1 MDGLATAWAD
11 ICQLLERQTE
21 RLLTDPTV
29 FGEGHVPVK
38 ILYMVQTWWA
48 EEARAAAQPT
58 LIPLGGY
65 GQNDTCAPSFF
76 AWRRQEQVGRCLD
89 AAMAIVV
96 GHRVAGALGRRPR
109 AARRADRAA
118 GRRARAVPGRDRVA
132 SAGRGSR
139 PPRRV
144 VHRSRARLT

>member
-1 MDGLATAWAD
+1 MAWAD
-11 ICQLLERQTE
+11 LCQLLERQTE

-89 AAMAIVV
+89 AAMAIV
-96 GHRVAGALGRRPR
+96 
-109 AARRADRAA
+109 AAIASQAMADADREPPPALAGLLADVRAQFPVVTESHPLGEEA
-118 GRRARAVPGRDRVA
+118 GRLAAWFTDRALA
-132 SAGRGSR
+132 
-139 PPRRV
+139 
-144 VHRSRARLT
+144 

>member
-1 MDGLATAWAD
+1 MDGLSTAWAD

-48 EEARAAAQPT
+48 EEARSAAQPT

-89 AAMAIVV
+89 AALAIVAAIASQALAE
-96 GHRVAGALGRRPR
+96 GGREAPPALAGLLADVRARFPVVTEAHPLGRRGR
-109 AARRADRAA
+109 AAR
-118 GRRARAVPGRDRVA
+118 
-132 SAGRGSR
+132 S
-139 PPRRV
+139 V
-144 VHRSRARLT
+144 VHRTRAGLT